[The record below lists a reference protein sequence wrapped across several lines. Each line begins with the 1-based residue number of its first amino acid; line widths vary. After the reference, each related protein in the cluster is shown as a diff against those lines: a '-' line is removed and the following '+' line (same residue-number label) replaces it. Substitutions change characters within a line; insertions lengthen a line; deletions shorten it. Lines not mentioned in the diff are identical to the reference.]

1 MQDLVLFPLIGRRQS
16 EFGVR
21 KLITARYAYI
31 IYYIVDEA
39 QQEIVILSMKHPAE
53 EREYDDE

>member
-1 MQDLVLFPLIGRRQS
+1 M
-16 EFGVR
+16 R
-21 KLITARYAYI
+21 KLVTARYAYI